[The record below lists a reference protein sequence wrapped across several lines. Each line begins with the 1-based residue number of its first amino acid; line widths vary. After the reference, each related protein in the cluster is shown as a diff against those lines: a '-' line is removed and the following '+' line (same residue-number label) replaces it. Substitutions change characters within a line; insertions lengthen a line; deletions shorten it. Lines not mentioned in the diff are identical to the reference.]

1 MSLPPRGSGA
11 RNKALSESPS
21 APALFGP
28 GHASATGVCAV
39 GADGKAGAHPAG
51 AHAPGAG
58 DHGEPD
64 ARIGV
69 AGVSAAAGA
78 QYCGARWQ

>member
-1 MSLPPRGSGA
+1 MPAPVAALARGVRAPAHFGSG
-11 RNKALSESPS
+11 
-21 APALFGP
+21 
-28 GHASATGVCAV
+28 HAGATGVCAV

-78 QYCGARWQ
+78 QHCGARWQ